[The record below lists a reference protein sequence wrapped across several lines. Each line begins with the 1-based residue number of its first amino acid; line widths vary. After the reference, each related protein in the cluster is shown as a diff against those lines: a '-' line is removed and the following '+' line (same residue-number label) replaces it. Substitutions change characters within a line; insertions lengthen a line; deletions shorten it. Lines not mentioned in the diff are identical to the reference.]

1 MADETNA
8 GELRNGVERLGI
20 RLAEGQEKLLLAY
33 LQLLAKWN
41 RAYNLTA
48 VRNPREMVSRH
59 LLDSLS
65 VLPSLRGQR
74 VADIGSGPGLPGI
87 PLAIAVPDSQFIL
100 LDSNGKKTR
109 FADHAAGRLGLGNVT
124 VVKSRVEDY
133 ADEVGFDTVISRAF
147 ASLSDFIR
155 LAGHLCGRS
164 GCLMAMKGRLD
175 PEELANVPSDWR
187 IAETRQ
193 LRVPGVDAHRH
204 LIVLVPATA
213 TRLKT

>member
-65 VLPSLRGQR
+65 VLPSLRGQ
-74 VADIGSGPGLPGI
+74 I
-87 PLAIAVPDSQFIL
+87 
-100 LDSNGKKTR
+100 T
-109 FADHAAGRLGLGNVT
+109 
-124 VVKSRVEDY
+124 
-133 ADEVGFDTVISRAF
+133 
-147 ASLSDFIR
+147 
-155 LAGHLCGRS
+155 
-164 GCLMAMKGRLD
+164 
-175 PEELANVPSDWR
+175 
-187 IAETRQ
+187 
-193 LRVPGVDAHRH
+193 
-204 LIVLVPATA
+204 
-213 TRLKT
+213 